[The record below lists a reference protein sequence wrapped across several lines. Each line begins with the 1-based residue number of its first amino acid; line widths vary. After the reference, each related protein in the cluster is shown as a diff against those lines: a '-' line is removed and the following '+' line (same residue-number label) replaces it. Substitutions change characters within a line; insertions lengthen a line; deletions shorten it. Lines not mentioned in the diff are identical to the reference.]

1 MFIWGILVGISF
13 FLFSF
18 HVYHSWEEQKAQSLS
33 VFCFLP
39 PIRASSFL
47 VVFPSLPVSVWAFA
61 SGAGLCC
68 IFGLEFSYAFS
79 RF

>member
-1 MFIWGILVGISF
+1 MFIWGILECLYL
-13 FLFSF
+13 FLFHFTSII
-18 HVYHSWEEQKAQSLS
+18 SWEEQKAPSLS

-47 VVFPSLPVSVWAFA
+47 VVFLSLPVSVWVFA

-68 IFGLEFSYAFS
+68 IFGLAFSYAFT